1 MTHTKKTAL
10 CGVFTGLSIALMW
23 IGSFVPS
30 MDYAL
35 PAMAGMFVFLLVLE
49 LGPAWPTGVYLA
61 TSVLAALLLP
71 NKSVALFYILF
82 FGGYPVLRWLLECK
96 LPKGLAWVCK
106 FAVFNVSMISG
117 YFLAVQLF
125 GLELSDFGV
134 FGQYAGL
141 FMIVLGNATFVVY
154 DAMVLASFQALY
166 NKRWQKKLRHL
177 LQ

>member
-1 MTHTKKTAL
+1 MTHTKKIAL
-10 CGVFTGLSIALMW
+10 CGIFTGLSLALMW

-30 MDYAL
+30 MEYAL
-35 PAMAGMFVFLLVLE
+35 PAAAGLLVFLLVLE
-49 LGPAWPTGVYLA
+49 LGPGWPAGVYVA

-71 NKSVALFYILF
+71 NKGVALFYLMF
-82 FGGYPVLRWLLECK
+82 FGNYPVLRWWFERK
-96 LPKGLAWVCK
+96 LPKGLAWLCK
-106 FAVFNVSMISG
+106 FAVFNAMMISA

-125 GLELSDFGV
+125 GIELSDFGV

-141 FMIVLGNATFVVY
+141 FMVVLGNATFVIY
-154 DAMVLASFQALY
+154 DAMILSSFEALY